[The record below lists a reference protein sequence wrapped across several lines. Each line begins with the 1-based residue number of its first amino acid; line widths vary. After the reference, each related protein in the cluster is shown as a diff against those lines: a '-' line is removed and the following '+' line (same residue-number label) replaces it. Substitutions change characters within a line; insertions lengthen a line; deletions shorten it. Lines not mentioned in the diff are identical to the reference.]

1 MIHEERV
8 RHLNPQRVRKG
19 QYVLYWMQA
28 SQRAEQNH
36 ALAFAIGQANDLR
49 LPLLVF
55 FGITPRF
62 PDANERHYSFMLE
75 GLREVQASLRERGI
89 MMVIRHISPEQGAV
103 ELAKGASLV
112 VCDRGYLKIQREW
125 RRYVADRV
133 TCPFIQVESNVVVPV
148 EVASPKEEYAASTI
162 RPKITKY
169 LGSFLLPVEEQDPKR
184 GSLDLQVESIHLTD
198 IDAVLAGLDVDHSV
212 ARVHTFHGGT
222 REAQRRLDEF
232 IATKLDRFHDL
243 RNDPTVD
250 YLSQMSPY
258 LHFGQI
264 SPLYIAL
271 KVREA
276 KGPGREAYLEELIIR
291 RELAINYVR
300 YNDRYPSFKG
310 LPEWAQMTLL
320 RHANDPREYTYTL
333 DELEA
338 ARTHDPYWNAAQRE
352 MTITGKMHGY
362 MRMYWGKK
370 ILEWCGSPD
379 EAFDRAVYLNN
390 KYELDGRD
398 PSGYAGVAWCLGK
411 HDRPWQERKIFGSVR
426 YMNAKG
432 LMRKFDA
439 DAYARRDFSISPG

>member
-8 RHLNPQRVRKG
+8 RHLNPSRVRKG
-19 QYVLYWMQA
+19 RYVLYWMQA

-36 ALAFAIGQANDLR
+36 ALEFAIRQADKRR

-75 GLREVQASLRERGI
+75 GLREVQNSLRERGI
-89 MMVIRHISPEQGAV
+89 LMVIRLTSPEMGAV
-103 ELAKGASLV
+103 ELAKEASLV
-112 VCDRGYLKIQREW
+112 ACDRGYLKIQREW

-133 TCPFIQVESNVVVPV
+133 ACPCMQVESDVVIPV

-162 RPKITKY
+162 RPKISRY
-169 LGSFLLPVEEQDPKR
+169 LETFLVPVEEQNPKR
-184 GSLDLQVESIHLTD
+184 SSLDLQVESLDLAD
-198 IDAVLAGLDVDHSV
+198 IDRVLSGLDVDRSV
-212 ARVHTFHGGT
+212 GRVNTFHGGT
-222 REAQRRLDEF
+222 REAQQRLDTF
-232 IATKLDRFHDL
+232 INGKLDRFHEL

-250 YLSQMSPY
+250 YLSHMSPY

-264 SPLYIAL
+264 SPLDIAL
-271 KVREA
+271 KVRETES
-276 KGPGREAYLEELIIR
+276 PGREAYLEELIIR
-291 RELAINYVR
+291 RELAVNYVR
-300 YNDRYPSFKG
+300 YNDRYASFKG

-320 RHANDPREYTYTL
+320 RHANDPREYAYTL

-338 ARTHDPYWNAAQRE
+338 AATHDPYWNAAQRE

-370 ILEWCGSPD
+370 ILEWCASPE

-390 KYELDGRD
+390 RYELDGRD
-398 PSGYAGVAWCLGK
+398 PNGYAGVAWCLGK
-411 HDRPWQERKIFGSVR
+411 HDRPWQERKIFGTVR

-432 LMRKFDA
+432 LSRKFDA
-439 DAYARRDFSISPG
+439 DAYAGRDFSISPG